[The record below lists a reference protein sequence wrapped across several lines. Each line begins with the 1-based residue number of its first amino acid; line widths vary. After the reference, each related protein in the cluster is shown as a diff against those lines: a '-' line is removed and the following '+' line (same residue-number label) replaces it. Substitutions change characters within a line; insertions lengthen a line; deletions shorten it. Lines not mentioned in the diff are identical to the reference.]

1 MTSTRERQQRAAARA
16 RLAREMAE
24 RQAAARRRRQ
34 RQAAIGAAAALV
46 VIAGGVVWAMVA
58 LSGGD
63 ESESPSVALDPT
75 PTVADG
81 LCPWQPDDITGNPY
95 LQEVGTPPVVEES
108 LSGARTMTIATNHG
122 DLTVEMDAEGAPC
135 ATTSFTFLAE
145 QEFFDDTPC
154 HRLVTDNIF
163 VLQCGDPTG
172 TGFGGPTYRYPEE
185 NLPTEVAEGPTYPKG
200 TLAMAK
206 SSAPN
211 STGSQFFI
219 VYQDTE
225 LPPEYTI
232 VGTVTEGI
240 EIIEEIAAGGAVNPQ
255 SGETVTD
262 GAPELE
268 VTIETLRISDPA

>member
-34 RQAAIGAAAALV
+34 RQAAIGVAAALV
-46 VIAGGVVWAMVA
+46 VIAGGIVWGTIA

-63 ESESPSVALDPT
+63 EPESTLASDPT
-75 PTVADG
+75 PSSAPG
-81 LCPWQPDDITGNPY
+81 LCPWQPEDTTGNPY
-95 LQEVGTPPVVEES
+95 LQEVGTPPVVEEP
-108 LSGARTMTIATNHG
+108 LTGVRTMTIATNHG
-122 DLTVEMDAEGAPC
+122 DLTVEVDAEGAPC

-154 HRLVTDNIF
+154 HRLVTDDIF

-185 NLPTEVAEGPTYPKG
+185 NLPTDVTDGVPYPKG

-219 VYQDTE
+219 VYKDTV
-225 LPPEYTI
+225 LNPDYTI

-240 EIIEEIAAGGAVNPQ
+240 EIVEEIAAGGAVNPQ

-262 GAPELE
+262 GAPEVE
-268 VTIETLRISDPA
+268 VTIESLRISDPS